1 MMSTFVWQVWQVEGW
16 LYSADCALN
25 QGGAGSPQVGV
36 GGGPPKP
43 SFSGSISTNNQNGPD
58 LQTVITI
65 IMTMTLTITMIRREM
80 CKIEESLLR
89 GAFKSNFWKNLG
101 IWPN

>member
-58 LQTVITI
+58 LQAVITI
-65 IMTMTLTITMIRREM
+65 IMTMTLTITMTRSQKLAFI
-80 CKIEESLLR
+80 KLGPFQHLVQHLL
-89 GAFKSNFWKNLG
+89 KQN
-101 IWPN
+101 